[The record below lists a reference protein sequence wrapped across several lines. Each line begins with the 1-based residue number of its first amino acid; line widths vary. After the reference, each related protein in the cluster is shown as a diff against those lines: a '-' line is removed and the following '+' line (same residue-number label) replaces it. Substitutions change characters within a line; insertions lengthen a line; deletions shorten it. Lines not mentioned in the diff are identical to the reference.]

1 MNKRPKILW
10 SGDAVAKTGFA
21 RVTENLVTR
30 LKDQFDI
37 VILANN
43 WWGDPCELA
52 KEFKIYPSSNRF
64 QTEPFGVQRI
74 AEVVKAEKPDIVFVN
89 NDIWIVNQI
98 YDQIAEGHNNG
109 DFKFVAY
116 CPMDSYDWAGG
127 LLDRCPKWDKL
138 IIYTEFGAQEFMNA
152 GYEKEI
158 AVIPH
163 GITSGQFF
171 PTDRK
176 ECRRRLGL
184 KENDF
189 VVLNG
194 NRNQAR
200 KRIDVT
206 IDGFSR
212 FAVGRP
218 DAKLYL
224 HMGLKDQGWDV
235 MSLFGQEMRK
245 RDMDPNGRIVMTSQN
260 PNPPNV
266 SVEMLNIIYGC
277 ADVGVNTCKGE
288 GHGLVNHEHGAC
300 RRAQIVPNH
309 TSLKEIYEG
318 AALLLDSEFT
328 DVDVNYSRRMPIPS
342 AEDLAQKLGMLYEDR
357 ELLDRVADACY
368 ERATDP
374 MYQWDNIAPQFAEV
388 FEEVLD

>member
-21 RVTENLVTR
+21 RVTENLVHR
-30 LKDQFDI
+30 LKDKFEI

-43 WWGDPCELA
+43 WWGDACELQ
-52 KEFKIYPSSNRF
+52 KEFKMYPSSNRF

-89 NDIWIVNQI
+89 NDIWIVNQL
-98 YDQIAEGHNNG
+98 YDQIAKEHKEGN
-109 DFKFVAY
+109 FKFVAY
-116 CPMDSYDWAGG
+116 CPMDSYEWAGG
-127 LLDRCPKWDKL
+127 LLDRSPQWDKL
-138 IIYTEFGAQEFMNA
+138 VIYTEFGAQELINA
-152 GYEKEI
+152 GYEKEV

-163 GITSGQFF
+163 GITAGQFY
-171 PTDRK
+171 PTDKK

-184 KENDF
+184 DPDIF
-189 VVLNG
+189 IVFNG

-206 IDGFSR
+206 IEAFAC
-212 FAVGRP
+212 FAVDRP
-218 DAKLYL
+218 DTKLYL

-245 RDMDPNGRIVMTSQN
+245 RDLDPNGRIIMTTQS
-260 PNPPNV
+260 PHPPNV
-266 SVEMLNIIYGC
+266 EVEMLNVIYGA

-300 RRAQIVPNH
+300 RRAQVVPDH

-318 AALLLDSEFT
+318 ACPLIETQFV
-328 DVDVNYSRRMPIPS
+328 DVDMNYCRRMPIPS
-342 AEDLAQKLGMLYEDR
+342 AKDLSRILGEFYDDR
-357 ELLDRVADACY
+357 ELLDTVADACY

-374 MYQWDNIAPQFAEV
+374 MYQWDNIAPQFEEI
-388 FEEVLD
+388 FEEALN